1 VGMAARDESTDRLG
15 RRGLRAL
22 DPARAL
28 TAFERALGSGQTTSV
43 VVDVDWERFAPAF
56 TAQRANPF
64 FDGVP
69 EARNALDTDPAGATG
84 GALSA
89 LQQRLADTPEGDRE
103 RVVLDLVR
111 AEVAAVLGH
120 ESAEAV
126 EPARAFKE
134 LGFDSLTAVELRN
147 RLITATGLRLPST
160 LVFDFPSSLTLARH
174 LLAECGAATDA
185 AGTAGT
191 GALAAADEPIA
202 IVGMA
207 CRYPGGVASPEDL
220 WRLVM
225 EEGDAIGDFPTDRG
239 WDTDALYDP
248 EPGKAGRTYVR
259 TGAFLRDAPAFDAGF
274 FGISPRE
281 ALAMDPQ
288 QRLLL
293 ETSWEAVERA
303 GIDPAVL
310 RGSRTGV
317 FVGTNSQDYAALLSH
332 GPEELSGHVGT
343 GNAASVV
350 SGRVA
355 YTLGLEGPAVSVDT
369 ACSSSLVALHLA
381 VQALRG
387 GECTM
392 ALAGGV
398 AV

>member
-1 VGMAARDESTDRLG
+1 LERVLGGDR
-15 RRGLRAL
+15 
-22 DPARAL
+22 
-28 TAFERALGSGQTTSV
+28 TTSV

-56 TAQRANPF
+56 TAQRANAF

-69 EARNALDTDPAGATG
+69 EARRALDADAAGTSG
-84 GALSA
+84 GTRTA
-89 LQQRLADTPEGDRE
+89 LQERLADTPEGDRE

-126 EPARAFKE
+126 EPGRAFKE

-160 LVFDFPSSLTLARH
+160 LVFDFPSSAVLARH
-174 LLAECGAATDA
+174 LLAECGAATGA
-185 AGTAGT
+185 AGLT
-191 GALAAADEPIA
+191 GGITLAAADEPVA

-207 CRYPGGVASPEDL
+207 CRYPGGITSPDDL

-225 EEGDAIGDFPTDRG
+225 DEADAVGDFPEDRG
-239 WDTDALYDP
+239 WDIDALYDP

-259 TGAFLRDAPAFDAGF
+259 TGAFLRDAADFDAGF

-293 ETSWEAVERA
+293 ETSWETIERA

-317 FVGTNSQDYAALLSH
+317 FVGTNSQDYAALLTH
-332 GPEELSGHVGT
+332 GSEELSGHVGT

-381 VQALRG
+381 VQALRN

-398 AV
+398 AVMSTPGAFVEFSRQPRP